1 MNEAKSK
8 RLFFDERELKPPKAS
23 YVAWVD
29 MMGTRNAM
37 SQSLAASAN
46 HIGRVHAAIIRS
58 KDLGCCVYPVMDGAY
73 ITSEK
78 QAPMLATL
86 RGFFKLCAEYFAGTE
101 KPGHR
106 FLVRGGLAFG
116 PVIHGADI
124 SAACNAELG
133 NMQEYKQSLLFG
145 IPMIQAN
152 SSEALAPPFGL
163 YLDESARAFAG
174 EGATPFSGVWQK
186 WWDKELPEG
195 FLKRLYEHFGWCE
208 ANWRRVEYKLE
219 RVKEHTEMA
228 HQYFGSADGE
238 NKPAAQTTA
247 ATP

>member
-1 MNEAKSK
+1 MNEAKHK

-37 SQSLAASAN
+37 SQSLAGSAN

-58 KDLGCCVYPVMDGAY
+58 KEAASRVYPVMDGAY
-73 ITSEK
+73 ITSET
-78 QAPMLATL
+78 QASILATL
-86 RGFFKLCAEYFAGTE
+86 RGFFTSCAVYFAGTE
-101 KPGHR
+101 KPEHR

-124 SAACNAELG
+124 IPACNAELG
-133 NMQEYKQSLLFG
+133 HSQEYKRNLLFG

-152 SSEALAPPFGL
+152 RSEALAPPFGL

-174 EGATPFSGVWQK
+174 EGSVPFSGVWQQ
-186 WWDKELPEG
+186 WWEKELPPG
-195 FLKRLYEHFGWCE
+195 FLKRLNEHFAWCE
-208 ANWRRVEYKLE
+208 AHWRRIEYKLE
-219 RVKEHTEMA
+219 RLKEHSEMA
-228 HQYFGSADGE
+228 RQYFGSMKLE
-238 NKPAAQTTA
+238 TNMVRTIP